1 MMSNYNW
8 CHNPDCHTN
17 HTTDRVRGVK
27 GKKVLRTRKIK
38 VIEPLPNY
46 YQGWEN
52 HFCKM
57 GCLMSF
63 IRKNIRS
70 IIAIAPVHE
79 PSEIPIHDPVK
90 ERVQSTWNENYYFT
104 ETRIKP
110 IEQT

>member
-17 HTTDRVRGVK
+17 NTTDRVRGVK
-27 GKKVLRTRKIK
+27 GKKVLRTRKISLNNSYMQNS
-38 VIEPLPNY
+38 I
-46 YQGWEN
+46 WSF
-52 HFCKM
+52 FCNNK
-57 GCLMSF
+57 CLF
-63 IRKNIRS
+63 QFLNKFRQQVANIN
-70 IIAIAPVHE
+70 PTTE

-90 ERVQSTWNENYYFT
+90 ERVQSNWNENYYWT

>member
-8 CHNPDCHTN
+8 CHNPNCHTN
-17 HTTDRVRGVK
+17 HTLDRVRGVK
-27 GKKVLRTRKIK
+27 GKKVLRTRKIN
-38 VIEPLPNY
+38 VSNLYIQNSIWSY
-46 YQGWEN
+46 
-52 HFCKM
+52 FCNNK
-57 GCLMSF
+57 CLF
-63 IRKNIRS
+63 DFLNKFRQQVANLN
-70 IIAIAPVHE
+70 PTTE